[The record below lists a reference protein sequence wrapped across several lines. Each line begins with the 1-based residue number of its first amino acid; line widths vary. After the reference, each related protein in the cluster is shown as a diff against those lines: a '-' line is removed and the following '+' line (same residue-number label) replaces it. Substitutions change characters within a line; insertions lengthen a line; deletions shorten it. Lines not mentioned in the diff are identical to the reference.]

1 MLLQRPFH
9 LVIPILNLLFL
20 LVSYARTGN
29 IRPSPIGTNFKLLNI
44 KREYFMNIAPVVEVL
59 QGRVAVGAEVTVRGW
74 VRTRRDSKAGF
85 SFLAVYDGSCFN
97 PLQAIVN
104 NELDNYETE
113 VLHLTTSCSVEVT
126 GIVKSSEG
134 QGQNFEL
141 SAIQV
146 VVVGMV
152 ENPDSYPM
160 AAKRHSVEYLREVA
174 HLRPR
179 TNLIGAVARVR
190 NTLAQA
196 IHRFFHE
203 EGYLWVSTPIITAS
217 DTEGA
222 GEMFRVSTLDLQNIP
237 RTKKGDINFDKD
249 FFGREAF
256 LTVSGQLNGEAYAC
270 ALSKIYTFGPTFR
283 AENSNTSRH
292 LAEFWMV
299 EPEVAFANL
308 DDIASLAEKMLKY
321 VFKAVLQKRNDDLT
335 FFAERIDKDVINR
348 LEKFVASDFAQVDY
362 SYAIKV
368 LEQSGQS
375 FENPVAWGIDLSSEH
390 ERYLAEQHFKA
401 PVVVKNYPKDIKAFY
416 MRLNDDNKTVAAM
429 DVLAPG
435 IGEII
440 GGSQREERL
449 NKLDAQIKE
458 MGLNQQDYSW
468 YRDLRRYGTV
478 PHAGFGLG
486 FERLVA
492 YVTGVQNIR
501 ETIPFPR
508 TPRNASF

>member
-1 MLLQRPFH
+1 
-9 LVIPILNLLFL
+9 
-20 LVSYARTGN
+20 
-29 IRPSPIGTNFKLLNI
+29 
-44 KREYFMNIAPVVEVL
+44 MNIAPVVEVL
-59 QGRVAVGAEVTVRGW
+59 QGRVAVGEEVTVRGW

-85 SFLAVYDGSCFN
+85 SFLAIYDGSCFN

-104 NELDNYETE
+104 NQLDNYEND
-113 VLHLTTSCSVEVT
+113 VLHLTTGCSVEVT
-126 GIVKSSEG
+126 GIVKPSEG
-134 QGQNFEL
+134 QGQKFEL
-141 SAIQV
+141 SATQV

-196 IHRFFHE
+196 IHRFFHD

-222 GEMFRVSTLDLQNIP
+222 GEMFRVSTLDLQIIP
-237 RTKKGDINFDKD
+237 RTEKGDINFDKD

-299 EPEVAFANL
+299 EPEVAFADLN
-308 DDIASLAEKMLKY
+308 DIASLAEKMLKY
-321 VFKAVLQKRNDDLT
+321 VFKSVLQERHDDLT
-335 FFAERIDKDVINR
+335 FFADRIDKEVISR
-348 LEKFVASDFAQVDY
+348 LEKFIASDFAQIDY
-362 SYAIKV
+362 TDAIKV
-368 LEQSGQS
+368 LEQSGQT

-449 NKLDAQIKE
+449 NKLDARMEE

>member
-1 MLLQRPFH
+1 
-9 LVIPILNLLFL
+9 
-20 LVSYARTGN
+20 
-29 IRPSPIGTNFKLLNI
+29 
-44 KREYFMNIAPVVEVL
+44 MNIVSVVEVL
-59 QGRVAVGAEVTVRGW
+59 QGRVAIGEEVTVRGW

-104 NELDNYETE
+104 NELNNYETE
-113 VLHLTTSCSVEVT
+113 VLLLTIGCSIEVT
-126 GIVKSSEG
+126 GIVKLSEG
-134 QGQNFEL
+134 QEQNFEL
-141 SAIQV
+141 SATKIV
-146 VVVGMV
+146 IVGMI

-160 AAKRHSVEYLREVA
+160 AAKRHTVEYLREVA

-179 TNLIGAVARVR
+179 TNLIGAVSRIR
-190 NTLAQA
+190 NTLFQA
-196 IHRFFHE
+196 IHRFFYK

-237 RTKKGDINFDKD
+237 RTEKGDINFDKD
-249 FFGREAF
+249 FFGQEAF

-308 DDIASLAEKMLKY
+308 NDIATLAEKMLKY
-321 VFKAVLQKRNDDLT
+321 LFKSVLQERYDDLT
-335 FFAERIDKDVINR
+335 FFADRINKNVINR
-348 LEKFVASDFAQVDY
+348 LEKFVISDFIQINYTD
-362 SYAIKV
+362 AIKI
-368 LEQSGQS
+368 LKKSGKLFKKS
-375 FENPVAWGIDLSSEH
+375 VVWGIDLSSEH
-390 ERYLAEQHFKA
+390 ERYLSEEHFKA
-401 PVVVKNYPKDIKAFY
+401 AVVVKNYPKDIKAFY
-416 MRLNDDNKTVAAM
+416 MRLNDDDKTVAAM
-429 DVLAPG
+429 DILAPG
-435 IGEII
+435 VGEII

-449 NKLDAQIKE
+449 NQLDARMKE
-458 MGLNQQDYSW
+458 IGLNQQNYNW

-486 FERLVA
+486 FERLGA

-508 TPRNASF
+508 TPRNATF